1 MKNLQGKKVRVY
13 FNLHKNLYSV
23 KDTKSKLVIA
33 HVNKICLD
41 NVKFIVSEKSRQR
54 VLKDK
59 RKNVHAYVEG
69 IVRHCEKPLQAHR
82 ELLTYNPYKY
92 DSFVIKATE
101 KPIYDAKKVVMI
113 CENKKPQVFKTM

>member
-13 FNLHKNLYSV
+13 FNLHKKLYSV
-23 KDTKSKLVIA
+23 KDTKSNLVIA

-69 IVRHCEKPLQAHR
+69 IVRPCKSFKNEHR

-92 DSFVIKATE
+92 NSFVIKATE
-101 KPIYDAKKVVMI
+101 KPIYNAENVLMI
-113 CENKKPQVFKTM
+113 CEDRKPSVFKTM